1 MFFVV
6 SVASYSLLVCLLFQ
20 MEYKVKPFF
29 DCCLS
34 FLGFSTD
41 EQKHMEELTVQNG
54 NHTHAS
60 THTLDTCAH
69 SPHLLFLLKEIY
81 VVTTSTLIQWLTCW
95 VQRRPNR
102 LHNVFRCTWV
112 TYMAATLI
120 LLYMGSELQ
129 WHLLCWPTITS
140 FVWDRLTYGD
150 ICCVGHTDLH
160 YICVRHT
167 DLH

>member
-60 THTLDTCAH
+60 THTLDPCAH
-69 SPHLLFLLKEIY
+69 SPHLLFLPERNTCGHDIY
-81 VVTTSTLIQWLTCW
+81 TDSVID
-95 VQRRPNR
+95 
-102 LHNVFRCTWV
+102 
-112 TYMAATLI
+112 
-120 LLYMGSELQ
+120 LLSPEKA
-129 WHLLCWPTITS
+129 
-140 FVWDRLTYGD
+140 
-150 ICCVGHTDLH
+150 
-160 YICVRHT
+160 
-167 DLH
+167 